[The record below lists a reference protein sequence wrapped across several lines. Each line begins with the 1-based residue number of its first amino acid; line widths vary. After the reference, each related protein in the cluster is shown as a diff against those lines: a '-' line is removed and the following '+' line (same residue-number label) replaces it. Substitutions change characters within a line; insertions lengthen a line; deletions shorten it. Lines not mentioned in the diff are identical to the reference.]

1 MWSAGQITLAFFGVL
16 AFAFWSVW
24 VFHTGYYVGRLRQW
38 TRTERFLNEP
48 KYFQVMKELNEARRK
63 GKI

>member
-1 MWSAGQITLAFFGVL
+1 MSKDLMALVL
-16 AFAFWSVW
+16 AMFMAGCFAV
-24 VFHTGYYVGRLRQW
+24 VCFHTGYYVGRLRQW

>member
-1 MWSAGQITLAFFGVL
+1 MQAADLVKALTVLLTVGFYTLV
-16 AFAFWSVW
+16 